1 VSWPLDDEEIPL
13 DSTRA
18 VMAHP
23 LGRLFADLDALDLVR
38 LHRLHLVLVGIDEV
52 TRLAAPSRAASPD

>member
-1 VSWPLDDEEIPL
+1 
-13 DSTRA
+13 
-18 VMAHP
+18 MAHP
-23 LGRLFADLDALDLVR
+23 LGRLLADLHALDLVR